1 MRPPTPA
8 GRIRRLRLRITLL
21 FALTSAVALI
31 GMAVLTVRAD
41 DDAWRGKVDT
51 ELNARAR
58 ETVAALSTGEDGELE
73 FPDPREGG
81 YDCPAVTLLTGPP
94 ERLTVTARPHRAC
107 VLVPLGPLQAVARAA
122 AGSDSARATA
132 HADDGR
138 PVRLFAQPFGDPSD
152 PETTEGVIV
161 VAADVSQ
168 DEAAHDRLTLVV
180 VAACAA
186 LIALSALSGR
196 LLAGRAVRPAL
207 AALDQQEAFLADAAH
222 DLRTPAASL
231 RLLAETGLR
240 GEADPTEVLE
250 RTLRLSTRMGDLV
263 DGLLTR
269 ARLMAGVVEL
279 DLEPLRLDQLVEA
292 AASDVPA
299 AAPASALGHR
309 VTVRTEPVVVLA
321 DAVLLRRAVGNLL
334 DNALAHGHA
343 PGEPADIEVTVTA
356 DGTVAVD
363 DAGPGIPPDRVRSL
377 FERFRSGSGSSGLG
391 LSIAAWVAHAHGG
404 SLTVTASARGGARF
418 VLRVPV
424 RRKS

>member
-21 FALTSAVALI
+21 FTLTSAAALI

-41 DDAWRGKVDT
+41 DAAWRGKVDT
-51 ELNARAR
+51 ELTARAR
-58 ETVAALSTGEDGELE
+58 ETAAGLGTGENGELE
-73 FPDPREGG
+73 YPDPKEGG

-94 ERLTVTARPHRAC
+94 DRLTITARPHRPC
-107 VLVPLGPLQAVARAA
+107 VAVPAGPLQAVARD
-122 AGSDSARATA
+122 AGSSDSAQATA
-132 HADDGR
+132 RADNGH
-138 PVRLFAQPFGDPSD
+138 PVRLFAQPFGGPADAESP
-152 PETTEGVIV
+152 EGVV
-161 VAADVSQ
+161 VAAVDVSE
-168 DEAAHDRLTLVV
+168 DEAAHDQLTLE
-180 VAACAA
+180 VAVACAV

-207 AALDQQEAFLADAAH
+207 TALDQQEAFLADAAH

-240 GEADPTEVLE
+240 GEADSTEVLE

-279 DLEPLRLDQLVEA
+279 DVEPLRLDQLVEA
-292 AASDVPA
+292 AVSD
-299 AAPASALGHR
+299 APAEGHR

-321 DAVLLRRAVGNLL
+321 DPGLLRRAVGNLL

-343 PGEPADIEVTVTA
+343 PGEAADIEVTVTA

-363 DAGPGIPPDRVRSL
+363 DAGPGIPPDQVRSL
-377 FERFRSGSGSSGLG
+377 FERFRSGKGSSGLG

-404 SLTVTASARGGARF
+404 SLTVTGGARGGARF

-424 RRKS
+424 RKRP